1 MQESLAFDLTG
12 LGVVQPQ
19 ARYFSPLKFTEHLLG
34 TGTVLNSRISYLLL
48 LDLETII
55 YCSVS

>member
-1 MQESLAFDLTG
+1 MQESVAFDLTG

-19 ARYFSPLKFTEHLLG
+19 GTYFSPLKFTEHLLG
-34 TGTVLNSRISYLLL
+34 IGTVLNSRISYLLL

-55 YCSVS
+55 SCSVS

>member
-1 MQESLAFDLTG
+1 MQESVAFDLTG

-19 ARYFSPLKFTEHLLG
+19 ATYFSPLKFTEHLLG
-34 TGTVLNSRISYLLL
+34 IGTILNLRISYQFL